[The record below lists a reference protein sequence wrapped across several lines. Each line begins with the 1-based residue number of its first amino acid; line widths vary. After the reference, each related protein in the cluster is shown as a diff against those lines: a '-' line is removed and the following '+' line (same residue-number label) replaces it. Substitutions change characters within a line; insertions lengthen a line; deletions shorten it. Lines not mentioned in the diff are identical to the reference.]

1 MLRCQDRTPLPF
13 QRPHRLIVVDGD
25 HENVRFLGGCLEISN
40 VTNMKQIEA
49 TIGKRYSATGFMR
62 LPDPVCKAVT

>member
-1 MLRCQDRTPLPF
+1 
-13 QRPHRLIVVDGD
+13 
-25 HENVRFLGGCLEISN
+25 
-40 VTNMKQIEA
+40 VTNVKQIEA